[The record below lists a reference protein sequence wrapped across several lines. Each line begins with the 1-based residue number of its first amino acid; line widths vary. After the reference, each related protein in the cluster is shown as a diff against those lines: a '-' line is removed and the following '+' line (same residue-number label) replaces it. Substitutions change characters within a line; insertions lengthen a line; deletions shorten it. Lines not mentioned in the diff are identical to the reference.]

1 MSVRQFTMRSL
12 ALTVA
17 VATVTTSLSAQQ
29 DTTKLRRTTSDKR
42 ITVSKGEVE
51 VPPQR
56 VVDTVFVTTR
66 DTVRVEVAR
75 VDTVTLTPP
84 APIIPQR
91 LTGPFYWGIF
101 AGGTGPTGEIDR
113 IQTNGY
119 HAGGLVGWEPRS
131 SWFGARFTTSYTQV
145 GREQGLPLAL
155 VGTRL
160 PMMWQFSTDLK
171 ARANIGGWSLYGLGG
186 LGFNSFKR
194 MATVADDDNLFV
206 QPLDALTPG
215 DLDNVQAC
223 GFADDDDPTDVSCYR
238 LPSDSWRTKFS
249 WNFGFGTD
257 FHIGSQDMFL
267 EWRWNPIQTDG
278 SYTWY
283 MPISLGLRY
292 F

>member
-1 MSVRQFTMRSL
+1 MPVRQLTMRSL
-12 ALTVA
+12 ALAVA
-17 VATVTTSLSAQQ
+17 VATVATPLSAQQQ
-29 DTTKLRRTTSDKR
+29 DTTKLRRSTTSEKR
-42 ITVSKGEVE
+42 INVSKGEVE
-51 VPPQR
+51 LPQR
-56 VVDTVFVTTR
+56 VDTVFINTR
-66 DTVRVEVAR
+66 DTVRVEVTR
-75 VDTVTLTPP
+75 IDTVTVTPP

-91 LTGPFYWGIF
+91 ILSSWYWGGF
-101 AGGTGPTGEIDR
+101 AGGTGPTGDIDR

-119 HAGGLVGWEPRS
+119 HAGLLGGWEPRDA
-131 SWFGARFTTSYTQV
+131 WYGVRLTGSYTQV
-145 GREQGLPLAL
+145 GREQGLPVAL

-160 PMMWQFSTDLK
+160 PQMYQFSTDLK
-171 ARANIGGWSLYGLGG
+171 LKANVGGWSFYGLGG

-194 MATVADDDNLFV
+194 MATVADDDNLTV
-206 QPLDALTPG
+206 QPLDFTGNA
-215 DLDNVQAC
+215 DNVQVC
-223 GFADDDDPTDVSCYR
+223 GFPDNNDPTDLACYR
-238 LPSDSWRTKFS
+238 LPTEGWRTKFS